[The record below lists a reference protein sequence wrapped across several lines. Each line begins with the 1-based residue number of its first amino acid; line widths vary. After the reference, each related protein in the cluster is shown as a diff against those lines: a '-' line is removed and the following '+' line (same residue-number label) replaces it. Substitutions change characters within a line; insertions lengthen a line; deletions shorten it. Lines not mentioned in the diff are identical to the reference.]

1 VQIDKRRL
9 AELSDEVDQLHH
21 ESMRTLRD
29 SATRRSFLTKAA
41 TGGGLLAVGSMVAP
55 ISGFMPAAAA
65 QEGEGEAPVSDDVE
79 LAMFMAGLEL
89 AAVEVYRAAAA
100 TGKLTNAG
108 NQIATMFGGHHQAH
122 ADALNEII
130 GEDAAITKPNAT
142 VVDEFAPMIRAAA
155 DEVAILEIAY
165 SLEEA
170 AASTYLVAVGELED
184 ARHAGTLATILPVES
199 QHATVIATALGKPA
213 SEYLIDF
220 LTPDA
225 AVDPADYPAE

>member
-1 VQIDKRRL
+1 MQIDKRRL

-29 SATRRSFLTKAA
+29 GATRRSFLTKAA
-41 TGGGLLAVGSMVAP
+41 TGGGLLTFGSMVAP
-55 ISGFMPAAAA
+55 VSRLVPAATA
-65 QEGEGEAPVSDDVE
+65 QEEEEDTPVSDDVE
-79 LAMFMAGLEL
+79 LATFMAGLEL

-108 NQIATMFGGHHQAH
+108 NQIATMFGGHHQDH

-130 GEDAAITKPNAT
+130 GEDAAVTEPNGAL
-142 VVDEFAPMIRAAA
+142 VDEFGPMIRAAA
-155 DEVAILEIAY
+155 DEAAILEIAY

-184 ARHAGTLATILPVES
+184 ARNAGTLATILPVES